1 LTNRLWPADAVG
13 GSPAYSGRALRQTQS
28 PFVAGA
34 TAARPLGARSGV
46 RPGTS
51 TGTVN
56 ATSTTWYCNPHAG
69 VLDVQTAAEAGPYT
83 YAVDSTVS
91 GAIVASNASNPRT
104 DIVFAQVTDAAEDGA
119 APGQAPVVTIGY
131 LAGTASA
138 SAPAPAAPA
147 RSIVLARINVP
158 KTGGGNPTVTWVA
171 PYAVG
176 AGGIL
181 PVKTATELTT
191 ALAATLGVSA
201 RATAIDDGALY
212 EVRLVDSAPAWV
224 AVSTH
229 TMRVPAGTA
238 LPQAGTATQAPPQGA
253 PLIRRIQYVVTGTNG
268 SGVAAA
274 RISFADPFPHAC
286 LHVTATTV
294 SGSGVNPVLN
304 AGDVDRF
311 GFRPVWPSTPN
322 GSVAFTYEAVG
333 W

>member
-1 LTNRLWPADAVG
+1 MTNRLWPADAVG

-51 TGTVN
+51 TGTVS

-83 YAVDSTVS
+83 YAIDSTVS

-138 SAPAPAAPA
+138 SAPAPAVPA
-147 RSIVLARINVP
+147 RSIVLARINVA

-181 PVKTATELTT
+181 PV
-191 ALAATLGVSA
+191 
-201 RATAIDDGALY
+201 ATAEQLRAITGQGKGAAAVVTDDPTAHKNVVYRYDGT
-212 EVRLVDSAPAWV
+212 VWR
-224 AVSTH
+224 
-229 TMRVPAGTA
+229 RV
-238 LPQAGTATQAPPQGA
+238 A
-253 PLIRRIQYVVTGTNG
+253 PLVLKIPNSGSSNPADGNGFVTIQHGQGQNPDGVTFMMQSQSSDLATRIADLILWNYTSVDAVQFRAIRRDTSAWFGPQQ
-268 SGVAAA
+268 
-274 RISFADPFPHAC
+274 
-286 LHVTATTV
+286 
-294 SGSGVNPVLN
+294 LN
-304 AGDVDRF
+304 FEAY
-311 GFRPVWPSTPN
+311 
-322 GSVAFTYEAVG
+322 FTFQNLPA
-333 W
+333 